1 MNKVD
6 FDIQHLEN
14 AANRLKAMA
23 HPVRIA
29 IIEILDQ
36 NGPLCVS
43 DIFVKLDIE
52 QASASHH
59 LNILKNRNILK
70 SERTGKNIIYS
81 LNNEMIS
88 EIVHCLAKCK

>member
-1 MNKVD
+1 
-6 FDIQHLEN
+6 
-14 AANRLKAMA
+14 MA
-23 HPVRIA
+23 HPMRIA

-36 NGPLCVS
+36 NGPMCVS

-52 QASASHH
+52 QATASHH

-88 EIVHCLAKCK
+88 EIVHCLSKCK

>member
-6 FDIQHLEN
+6 FDLTHLEK
-14 AANRLKAMA
+14 AANRLKAIA

-29 IIEILDQ
+29 IIEMLDA

-59 LNILKNRNILK
+59 LNILKNRDILK

-88 EIVHCLAKCK
+88 EIVQCLARCK

>member
-1 MNKVD
+1 MNKNN
-6 FDIQHLEN
+6 FDIEHLEN
-14 AANRLKAMA
+14 AASRLKAMA

-29 IIEILDQ
+29 IIEALDQ
-36 NGPLCVS
+36 NGPMCVS
-43 DIFVKLDIE
+43 DIFASLGIE

-59 LNILKNRNILK
+59 LNILKNKNVLK
-70 SERTGKNIIYS
+70 SERTGKKIIYN

>member
-1 MNKVD
+1 MNKTD
-6 FDIQHLEN
+6 FDLNHLEK

-29 IIEILDQ
+29 IIEMLEV
-36 NGPLCVS
+36 NGSLCVS

-59 LNILKNRNILK
+59 LNILKNRGILK
-70 SERTGKNIIYS
+70 SERSGKNIVYS
-81 LNNEMIS
+81 LNSEIIS
-88 EIVHCLAKCK
+88 EIVNCLSRCN